1 MAGAAG
7 RTGRGASQRKVCDMS
22 TDALYTTKRVNGIL
36 VVIFR
41 QSQMLNAVIIE
52 QVSAGLKELVD
63 VADEEK
69 FVVDF
74 SQVNYLSSSALGML
88 IGLQRRVMQ
97 KKGQIKLSGIKPEI
111 MEIFRITKLDTV
123 FDIYKDA
130 AAAVEAFRS
139 NR

>member
-7 RTGRGASQRKVCDMS
+7 RTGRGASQGEVCDMS
-22 TDALYTTKRVNGIL
+22 TDALYATKRVNGIL

-52 QVSAGLKELVD
+52 QVSAGLKEV
-63 VADEEK
+63 VEKAAEEK

-130 AAAVEAFRS
+130 AAAVEASRS
-139 NR
+139 NQ

>member
-7 RTGRGASQRKVCDMS
+7 PPGRGASQRKVCDMA
-22 TDALYTTKRVNGIL
+22 TDALYATKRVNGIL

-52 QVSAGLKELVD
+52 QVSAGLKEV
-63 VADEEK
+63 VEKAAEEK

-97 KKGQIKLSGIKPEI
+97 KKGQIRLSGIKPEI
-111 MEIFRITKLDTV
+111 MEVFRITKLDTV

-139 NR
+139 NL

>member
-1 MAGAAG
+1 
-7 RTGRGASQRKVCDMS
+7 MS

-52 QVSAGLKELVD
+52 QVSTGLKELVD

-88 IGLQRRVMQ
+88 W
-97 KKGQIKLSGIKPEI
+97 
-111 MEIFRITKLDTV
+111 
-123 FDIYKDA
+123 
-130 AAAVEAFRS
+130 
-139 NR
+139 

>member
-1 MAGAAG
+1 MAGAG
-7 RTGRGASQRKVCDMS
+7 RTGSGASQGKVCDMS

-41 QSQMLNAVIIE
+41 QSQMLNAVTIE
-52 QVSAGLKELVD
+52 QVSAGLKELID
-63 VADEEK
+63 AADEEK

-74 SQVNYLSSSALGML
+74 SQVSHLSSSALGML
-88 IGLQRRVMQ
+88 ISLQRRVMQ
-97 KKGQIKLSGIKPEI
+97 KKRQLKLSGIRPEI

-130 AAAVEAFRS
+130 AAAIETFRS
-139 NR
+139 NQ

>member
-1 MAGAAG
+1 M
-7 RTGRGASQRKVCDMS
+7 
-22 TDALYTTKRVNGIL
+22 
-36 VVIFR
+36 
-41 QSQMLNAVIIE
+41 
-52 QVSAGLKELVD
+52 SAGLKEV
-63 VADEEK
+63 VEKAAEEK

-97 KKGQIKLSGIKPEI
+97 KKGQIKLSGIRPEI
-111 MEIFRITKLDTV
+111 MEVFRITKLDTV

-139 NR
+139 NQ

>member
-1 MAGAAG
+1 
-7 RTGRGASQRKVCDMS
+7 MS
-22 TDALYTTKRVNGIL
+22 TDALYATKRVNGIL

-52 QVSAGLKELVD
+52 QVSAGLKELID
-63 VADEEK
+63 AADEKK

-97 KKGQIKLSGIKPEI
+97 KKGQIKLSGI
-111 MEIFRITKLDTV
+111 MEVFRITKLDTV

-130 AAAVEAFRS
+130 AAAVETFRS
-139 NR
+139 NP